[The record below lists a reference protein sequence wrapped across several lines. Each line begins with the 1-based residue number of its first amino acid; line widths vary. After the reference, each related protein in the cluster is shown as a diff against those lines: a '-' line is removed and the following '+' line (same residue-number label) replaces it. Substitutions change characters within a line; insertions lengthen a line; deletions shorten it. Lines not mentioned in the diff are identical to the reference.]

1 MRGEAST
8 ETITSYIAQQK
19 WDKVIAICKQALDDN
34 PNRKELYHFWGKALV
49 GLEKFQ
55 EAIDIY
61 QKLLVSGIDRPEI
74 YAEMGLLYSRQQ
86 QLVKAAEYYQQALAL
101 KPDWAD
107 LQYNLAVILH
117 QLENWQQAIAC
128 YIKTIALKPTYAAA
142 YFNLGVLY
150 DRRGE
155 LDKAIDNY
163 HQVIK
168 LQPNNTKAY
177 SNLGS
182 TLVKQ
187 EKFAAAI
194 EIYQQGL
201 KYDPTWA
208 VLHNNLGQV
217 LWLNKQQDKALAR
230 FETAIILEPNMALAH
245 YNLGK
250 LWQQKRNYSAAI
262 DCFQEVIK
270 LEPNNIWAYS
280 YCAEALFVEN
290 NLELTIDYFREA
302 IAIQPDFVEAYCQRA
317 QLLKPE
323 SLLEKA
329 KISCANFL
337 SAIQN
342 KLNYPQILTHFW
354 KTYFYWG
361 DVLFT
366 YGGVKQAQVYYQKA
380 LQIKPDRVELYL
392 RLGNCLAKQEK
403 LDEAIIIYQMGLTLK
418 PNDPQICFQLGKI
431 HEQQQQVE
439 QAIDYYETACQQQIE
454 SSPKNWEQ
462 LPNLFSSQEKLRE
475 LPKGV
480 YSRTIDWVKDCQ
492 LEDFEYFHIDWLSV
506 EMTAMPLS
514 RKPIEVALTS
524 PKQSEL
530 IEENPSQQTQLF
542 YSDTVAMHKSAQ
554 STKLLNPKGGV
565 TKTSPSSSLSKSKC
579 GGVNCATCMGKL
591 ISYFEPVQI
600 GTQAYKCSFSQP
612 PPIDSPSPFV
622 VKISAGRAWIAPQQN
637 SWLICNAIAIIT
649 PDNYLLGDLS
659 RYYPWYLPGCPEQER
674 IDHTIFSLE
683 TLPPLEK
690 IEGKVAVLSGLAGHV
705 YYHWMLDIIPR
716 IDILLRSGIDLEEID
731 WFVVNNIDRDFQIE
745 TLEFLGIPSNKIII
759 SDRHS
764 YLQADELIV
773 PSFPGHLDWVPKS
786 TITFLRKTFLPAI
799 DRSQQAEFPKRIY
812 ISRAQARGRVV
823 INEDKTIEIIS
834 QLGFQTVVLE
844 KLSVLEQVSLFANAE
859 AIISP
864 HGSSLTNLVFC
875 SPGTVVIEL
884 FSPHYLRT
892 DYWILSQQ
900 LQLQHYY
907 SLGESFDCFSLRN
920 LMYQNSLTEDILVN
934 INSLQKTL
942 KVAGL
947 TD

>member
-8 ETITSYIAQQK
+8 EIINSYIVQRQ
-19 WDKVIAICKQALDDN
+19 WDKVIAICKQALNDN
-34 PNRKELYHFWGKALV
+34 PNRLELYHFWGKALV
-49 GLEKFQ
+49 GLGKFK

-61 QKLLVSGIDRPEI
+61 EKLLVSDINRPDI
-74 YAEMGLLYSRQQ
+74 YAEIGLLYSREQ
-86 QLVKAAEYYQQALAL
+86 QLVKAAWHYEQALAL

-117 QLENWQQAIAC
+117 QLENWQQAIDC
-128 YIKTIALKPTYAAA
+128 YEKTIALKPNYAAA

-155 LDKAIDNY
+155 LEKAIANY
-163 HQVIK
+163 NKVLQ

-217 LWLNKQQDKALAR
+217 LWLNKQTDKALAR
-230 FETAIILEPNMALAH
+230 FESAIVLEPNMALAH

-250 LWQQKRNYSAAI
+250 LWQQQRNYSAAI
-262 DCFQEVIK
+262 DCFQQVIK
-270 LEPNNIWAYS
+270 LEPSNIWAYS
-280 YCAEALFVEN
+280 YCAEALFVQN
-290 NLELTIDYFREA
+290 NLELTIDYFRAA
-302 IAIQPDFVEAYCQRA
+302 IAIQPAFVEAYCQRA
-317 QLLKPE
+317 KLLPSE
-323 SLLEKA
+323 SLLEHA

-337 SAIQN
+337 SAIQH
-342 KLNYPQILTHFW
+342 KLDYGQILAHFW
-354 KTYFYWG
+354 QTYFYWG
-361 DVLFT
+361 DVLYT
-366 YGGVKQAQVYYQKA
+366 YGGIQQAQVYYQKA

-403 LDEAIIIYQMGLTLK
+403 LDEAITIYQMGLTLE
-418 PNDPQICFQLGKI
+418 PNEPQICFQLGKI
-431 HEQQQQVE
+431 LEQQQQVE
-439 QAIDYYETACQQQIE
+439 QAINYYETACQQQAKGSGE
-454 SSPKNWEQ
+454 NWEQ
-462 LPNLFSSQEKLRE
+462 LTNLFSSKEELPE
-475 LPKGV
+475 LPKGI
-480 YSRTIDWVKDCQ
+480 YSRTIDWVKDCS

-506 EMTAMPLS
+506 EMTAIPRS
-514 RKPIEVALTS
+514 REPIELEITGQE
-524 PKQSEL
+524 QSKL
-530 IEENPSQQTQLF
+530 NEEKPSQQTQLF
-542 YSDTVAMHKSAQ
+542 YSDTVAMQKSAQ
-554 STKLLNPKGGV
+554 LSKLLNPKGGA
-565 TKTSPSSSLSKSKC
+565 TKTSPSSSLAKSKC

-600 GTQAYKCSFSQP
+600 GKQAYECSFSQP

-622 VKISAGRAWIAPQQN
+622 VKISAGRAWIAEQKN

-683 TLPPLEK
+683 TMPALEK
-690 IEGKVAVLSGLAGHV
+690 IAGKVAVLSGLAGHV
-705 YYHWMLDIIPR
+705 YYHWMMDIIPR
-716 IDILLRSGIDLEEID
+716 IDILRRSGIDIEEID
-731 WFVVNNIDRDFQIE
+731 WFVVNNIDRDFQKE
-745 TLEFLGIPSNKIII
+745 TLEFLGIPTNKIMV

-764 YLQADELIV
+764 YIQADELIV

-786 TITFLRKTFLPAI
+786 TITFLRKTFLPA
-799 DRSQQAEFPKRIY
+799 RNRNSESPKRIY
-812 ISRAQARGRVV
+812 ISRAQARGRLV
-823 INEDKTIEIIS
+823 INEEEVIEVVS
-834 QLGFQTVVLE
+834 QLGFQTVCLE
-844 KLSVLEQVSLFANAE
+844 ELSVLEQVSLFASAE
-859 AIISP
+859 TIISP

-875 SPGTVVIEL
+875 SPGTIVIEL

-900 LQLQHYY
+900 LKLQHYY
-907 SLGESFDCFSLRN
+907 SIGESFDCFPLRN
-920 LMYQNSLTEDILVN
+920 LMYQSSLTEDIFVN

-947 TD
+947 TN

>member
-1 MRGEAST
+1 MRSEASI
-8 ETITSYIAQQK
+8 ETIKSYLAQRQ

-34 PNRKELYHFWGKALV
+34 LNHIEIYHFWGKALV
-49 GLEKFQ
+49 GLGKFD

-61 QKLLVSGIDRPEI
+61 QKLLVSETERPDI
-74 YAEMGLLYSRQQ
+74 YAEIGLLYSRQQ
-86 QLVKAAEYYQQALAL
+86 QLVKAAWHYQQALAL

-117 QLENWQQAIAC
+117 QLENWQQAISC
-128 YIKTIALKPTYAAA
+128 YEKTIALKPEYASA

-155 LDKAIDNY
+155 LEKAVVNY
-163 HQVIK
+163 HEVLK
-168 LQPNNTKAY
+168 LQPNNTKTY

-187 EKFAAAI
+187 EKYAAAI
-194 EIYQQGL
+194 EVYQQGL
-201 KYDPTWA
+201 KHDPTWA

-217 LWLNKQQDKALAR
+217 LWLNKQPDKALAR
-230 FETAIILEPNMALAH
+230 FETAIVLEPNMSLAH

-250 LWQQKRNYSAAI
+250 LWQQQRNYSAAI
-262 DCFQEVIK
+262 ECFQQVIK

-280 YCAEALFVEN
+280 YCAEALFIQN
-290 NLELTIDYFREA
+290 NLELTIDYFQAA
-302 IAIQPDFVEAYCQRA
+302 ISIQPDFVKAYCQRA
-317 QLLKPE
+317 KLLRPE
-323 SLLEKA
+323 SLLEQA

-337 SAIQN
+337 TAIQN
-342 KLNYPQILTHFW
+342 KLNYSQILAHFW

-366 YGGVKQAQVYYQKA
+366 YGGIKQAQVYYQKA
-380 LQIKPDRVELYL
+380 LQIKPDEVKLYL
-392 RLGNCLAKQEK
+392 RLGNCLAKQGK
-403 LDEAIIIYQMGLTLK
+403 LDEAIIIYQMGLSLA
-418 PNDPQICFQLGKI
+418 PNEPQICFQLGKI
-431 HEQQQQVE
+431 LEQQQQVE
-439 QAIDYYETACQQQIE
+439 QAINYYKTACQQEIE
-454 SSPKNWEQ
+454 DSATNWEQ
-462 LPNLFSSQEKLRE
+462 LPDFFPSDEKLLE
-475 LPKGV
+475 LPQGI
-480 YSRTIDWVKDCQ
+480 YSRTIDWVKDCN
-492 LEDFEYFHIDWLSV
+492 LEEFEYFHIDWLSE
-506 EMTAMPLS
+506 EMTAIPLS
-514 RKPIEVALTS
+514 RKPIEVELTLQ
-524 PKQSEL
+524 KQSESNGNNL
-530 IEENPSQQTQLF
+530 SQQTQLF
-542 YSDTVAMHKSAQ
+542 YSDTVAMQKSAQ
-554 STKLLNPKGGV
+554 LSKLLNPKGGA
-565 TKTSPSSSLSKSKC
+565 TKTSPSSSFKSKC

-600 GTQAYKCSFSQP
+600 GKQTYKCLFSQP

-622 VKISAGRAWIAPQQN
+622 VKISAGRAWIAEQKN

-683 TLPPLEK
+683 TIPSLEK

-705 YYHWMLDIIPR
+705 YYHWMVDIIPR
-716 IDILLRSGIDLEEID
+716 IDILRRSGIDIETID
-731 WFVVNNIDRDFQIE
+731 WFVVNNIERDFQKE
-745 TLEFLGIPSNKIII
+745 TLEFLGIPASKIIV

-764 YLQADELIV
+764 YIQAEDLIV

-786 TITFLRKTFLPAI
+786 TITFLRKTFLPALS
-799 DRSQQAEFPKRIY
+799 RNSESPKRIY
-812 ISRAQARGRVV
+812 ISRSQARGRVV
-823 INEDKTIEIIS
+823 INEEKVIDVIS
-834 QLGFQTVVLE
+834 QLGFQTVWLE
-844 KLSVLEQVSLFANAE
+844 NLSVLEQVSLFANAE

-875 SPGTVVIEL
+875 SPGAVVIEL

-907 SLGESFDCFSLRN
+907 SIGDSFDCFPLRN

-947 TD
+947 TN